1 MQCTVNVIYGI
12 NYNMPVPPVY
22 ETTEASPSA
31 LMVSSIDR
39 ESVVVVDGVVVVLAL
54 QTVVKEKTKAI
65 NVFAS
70 HLRLYLFLT
79 HLDPLFNDMIFVI
92 SMKIANL
99 SNERDMT
106 YY

>member
-39 ESVVVVDGVVVVLAL
+39 ESVVVVDGVVVVVLAL
-54 QTVVKEKTKAI
+54 QSVVKEKTKAI

-70 HLRLYLFLT
+70 HLRLYLFFT
-79 HLDPLFNDMIFVI
+79 HLDPLFNDNDFCNFHEN
-92 SMKIANL
+92 SEL
-99 SNERDMT
+99 E
-106 YY
+106 

>member
-39 ESVVVVDGVVVVLAL
+39 VVVVDGVVVVVLAL

-65 NVFAS
+65 TSNVFAS

-79 HLDPLFNDMIFVI
+79 HLDQLFNDYDFCNFHEN
-92 SMKIANL
+92 SEL
-99 SNERDMT
+99 E
-106 YY
+106 

>member
-1 MQCTVNVIYGI
+1 
-12 NYNMPVPPVY
+12 MPVPPVY

-65 NVFAS
+65 TSNVFAS

-79 HLDPLFNDMIFVI
+79 HLDPLFNDNDFCNFHEN
-92 SMKIANL
+92 SEL
-99 SNERDMT
+99 E
-106 YY
+106 

>member
-39 ESVVVVDGVVVVLAL
+39 ESVVAVDGVVVVVVLAL

-79 HLDPLFNDMIFVI
+79 HLDHFFNDNI
-92 SMKIANL
+92 
-99 SNERDMT
+99 
-106 YY
+106 

>member
-1 MQCTVNVIYGI
+1 
-12 NYNMPVPPVY
+12 MPVPPVY

-39 ESVVVVDGVVVVLAL
+39 ESVAVVDGVVVVVVLAL

-79 HLDPLFNDMIFVI
+79 HLDPLFNDYDFCNFHEN
-92 SMKIANL
+92 SEL
-99 SNERDMT
+99 E
-106 YY
+106 

>member
-1 MQCTVNVIYGI
+1 M
-12 NYNMPVPPVY
+12 
-22 ETTEASPSA
+22 
-31 LMVSSIDR
+31 
-39 ESVVVVDGVVVVLAL
+39 
-54 QTVVKEKTKAI
+54 KEKAKAI

>member
-39 ESVVVVDGVVVVLAL
+39 VVVVDGVVVVVLAL

>member
-39 ESVVVVDGVVVVLAL
+39 VVVVDGVVVVVLAL

-79 HLDPLFNDMIFVI
+79 HLDQLFNDNI
-92 SMKIANL
+92 
-99 SNERDMT
+99 
-106 YY
+106 

>member
-1 MQCTVNVIYGI
+1 
-12 NYNMPVPPVY
+12 MPVPPVY

-39 ESVVVVDGVVVVLAL
+39 ESVVVVDGVVVVVLAL

-79 HLDPLFNDMIFVI
+79 HLDQLFNDNI
-92 SMKIANL
+92 
-99 SNERDMT
+99 
-106 YY
+106 

>member
-54 QTVVKEKTKAI
+54 QTVVKEKTKAN

-79 HLDPLFNDMIFVI
+79 HLDQLFNDNI
-92 SMKIANL
+92 
-99 SNERDMT
+99 
-106 YY
+106 

>member
-1 MQCTVNVIYGI
+1 MGI

-54 QTVVKEKTKAI
+54 QTIVKEKTKAI

>member
-1 MQCTVNVIYGI
+1 
-12 NYNMPVPPVY
+12 MPVPPVY

-39 ESVVVVDGVVVVLAL
+39 VVVVDGVVVVVLAL

-65 NVFAS
+65 TSNVFAS

-79 HLDPLFNDMIFVI
+79 HLDPLFNDNDFCNFHEN
-92 SMKIANL
+92 SEL
-99 SNERDMT
+99 E
-106 YY
+106 

>member
-79 HLDPLFNDMIFVI
+79 HLDHFFNDNI
-92 SMKIANL
+92 
-99 SNERDMT
+99 
-106 YY
+106 

>member
-1 MQCTVNVIYGI
+1 
-12 NYNMPVPPVY
+12 MPVPPVY

-39 ESVVVVDGVVVVLAL
+39 ESVVVGVVVVVLAL

-65 NVFAS
+65 TSNVFAS

-79 HLDPLFNDMIFVI
+79 HLDQLFNDNI
-92 SMKIANL
+92 
-99 SNERDMT
+99 
-106 YY
+106 

>member
-39 ESVVVVDGVVVVLAL
+39 ESVVAVDGVVVVVVLAL

-79 HLDPLFNDMIFVI
+79 HLDQHFNDYDFCNFHENSEI
-92 SMKIANL
+92 
-99 SNERDMT
+99 E
-106 YY
+106 